1 MAMNNLPALVT
12 RDLVV
17 SQGADCSWVWRY
29 REESVPPTTPT
40 PPADFETWDAVME
53 IRQGPGG
60 KLWGTLSKGSGI
72 TLDSEGYV
80 TVELLGAETQEWNNC
95 RAGQYDILLLGS
107 SGRIRLSMG
116 KVVFSPAI
124 TVTGIP

>member
-29 REESVPPTTPT
+29 REESVPPATPT
-40 PPADFETWDAVME
+40 PPADFETWDVVME

-60 KLWGTLSKGSGI
+60 KKWGTLSKGSGI
-72 TLDSEGYV
+72 TLNSEGYI
-80 TVELLGAETQEWNNC
+80 TVELLGAETETWSNY
-95 RAGQYDILLLGS
+95 RSGQYDILLLGS

-124 TVTGIP
+124 TVT